1 MRQVVEIYM
10 RHNQV
15 AEAAQTLQQIGELQ
29 WQMGQHEVSMGTLK
43 QVLNL
48 TPDDMGTRMLYVQY
62 CLELGL
68 RKEASEQQ
76 TVLARYYYHSRQT
89 KEAVAMLQQ
98 LIALDPDNF
107 EAYDLLG
114 QTYFS
119 VGEYESAQRVYRHLS
134 KSNPTSSI
142 ARERLAQIQ
151 EMRARR

>member
-1 MRQVVEIYM
+1 
-10 RHNQV
+10 
-15 AEAAQTLQQIGELQ
+15 
-29 WQMGQHEVSMGTLK
+29 
-43 QVLNL
+43 L
-48 TPDDMGTRMLYVQY
+48 TPDDMGTRMVYVQY

-89 KEAVAMLQQ
+89 REAVAMLQQ
-98 LIALDPDNF
+98 LIALDKDNF

-119 VGEYESAQRVYRHLS
+119 VGEYDQAQRVYRHLAKINPS
-134 KSNPTSSI
+134 SNI

-151 EMRARR
+151 EMRVRR